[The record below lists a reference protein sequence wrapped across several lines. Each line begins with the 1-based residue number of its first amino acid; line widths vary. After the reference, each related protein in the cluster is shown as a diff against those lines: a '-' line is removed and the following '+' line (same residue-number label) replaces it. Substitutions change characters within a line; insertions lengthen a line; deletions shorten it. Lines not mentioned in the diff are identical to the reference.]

1 MPQSLETGKFDKY
14 IGGKYFKDI
23 GVWVCVC
30 MGGGVGGWLI
40 GTLLSAVYLFEFF
53 NSIIAF

>member
-1 MPQSLETGKFDKY
+1 MIKVLLLYSSVIMHNCMPQSLETGKFDKY

-30 MGGGVGGWLI
+30 GGW
-40 GTLLSAVYLFEFF
+40 GVD
-53 NSIIAF
+53 

>member
-1 MPQSLETGKFDKY
+1 MPQSLETAKFDKY

-23 GVWVCVC
+23 GVCVCVC
-30 MGGGVGGWLI
+30 GMGGWSI
-40 GTLLSAVYLFEFF
+40 GTLLSAVYLFDFF

>member
-23 GVWVCVC
+23 GVCVCVWE
-30 MGGGVGGWLI
+30 GGGLI
-40 GTLLSAVYLFEFF
+40 NWNPPFCGI
-53 NSIIAF
+53 SI

>member
-23 GVWVCVC
+23 GVCVCVWVW
-30 MGGGVGGWLI
+30 GGGLI

>member
-23 GVWVCVC
+23 GVCVCVGW
-30 MGGGVGGWLI
+30 GGGGGLI
-40 GTLLSAVYLFEFF
+40 NWNPPFC
-53 NSIIAF
+53 SISI